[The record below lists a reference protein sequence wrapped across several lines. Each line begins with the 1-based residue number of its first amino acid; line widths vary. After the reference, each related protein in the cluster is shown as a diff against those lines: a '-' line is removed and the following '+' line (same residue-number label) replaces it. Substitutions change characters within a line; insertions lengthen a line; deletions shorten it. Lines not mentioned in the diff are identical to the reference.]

1 MDWTDDGIVLSARRH
16 GESAALVQLL
26 TKGHGRH
33 AGLVRGGTS
42 RRNMGVYQPG
52 NRVAAC
58 WRARLSEHLGTL
70 NCELVQAYA
79 AEVFGDADSLA
90 GLSAACAVAE
100 AALPERQ
107 PHEPV
112 FAGLLAVVENLANDS
127 AWPAIY
133 VRWEIGLLANLGFGL
148 DLRRCAATGEIQD
161 LVYVSPKSGRA
172 VSRSAG
178 AAYRD
183 RLLPLPGFLTG
194 GTHVT
199 ENDVVD
205 GLRLTGHFLS
215 RHVFGPQN
223 HGLPAARV
231 RLYER
236 LTVKCSGAN

>member
-16 GESAALVQLL
+16 GENAALVQLL

-33 AGLVRGGTS
+33 AGLVRGGAS
-42 RRNMGVYQPG
+42 RKNMGVYQPG
-52 NRVAAC
+52 NRVAAR

-79 AEVFGDADSLA
+79 AEVLGDADSLA

-112 FAGLLAVVENLANDS
+112 FAGLLAVVEHLATDS

-194 GTHVT
+194 GTHAT

-236 LTVKCSGAN
+236 LSVKCAGAN